1 MALEGGHECNTASRT
16 VEIEIC
22 NVRYTR
28 PVVERRKGSWT
39 SEEGRINRL
48 QGMIR
53 GVCLSVGLFV
63 YSMDRICWKRVIRI
77 NGKKNIW

>member
-1 MALEGGHECNTASRT
+1 MEGLALEGGHECNTASRT

-28 PVVERRKGSWT
+28 PV
-39 SEEGRINRL
+39 EEGRINRL

-53 GVCLSVGLFV
+53 GSVCLLVYLFT
-63 YSMDRICWKRVIRI
+63 RWIC
-77 NGKKNIW
+77 

>member
-1 MALEGGHECNTASRT
+1 MEGLALEGGHECNTASRT

-22 NVRYTR
+22 NVRHTR
-28 PVVERRKGSWT
+28 PVVERRKGSVRR
-39 SEEGRINRL
+39 EGLIGYRV
-48 QGMIR
+48 IR